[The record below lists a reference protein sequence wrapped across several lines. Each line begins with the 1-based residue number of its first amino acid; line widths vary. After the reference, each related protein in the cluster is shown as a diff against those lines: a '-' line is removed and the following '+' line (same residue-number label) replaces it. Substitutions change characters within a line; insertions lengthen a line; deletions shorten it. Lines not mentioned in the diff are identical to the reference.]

1 MRSIVESKKWLAI
14 LSLGLL
20 VSFGA
25 ACGEEDSGSD
35 SNQVAENQ
43 NQGDDTNQGAENQNQ
58 GDETNQDAE
67 NQNQGDET
75 NQDAENQNQGDE
87 TNQDAENQNQGDDT
101 NPGDEFVC
109 DGEAY
114 EIVDGIAELDDFYN
128 GLFVGAINTSVEG
141 EPFDLL
147 YV

>member
-43 NQGDDTNQGAENQNQ
+43 NQGDD
-58 GDETNQDAE
+58 TNQDAE

-128 GLFVGAINTSVEG
+128 GL
-141 EPFDLL
+141 
-147 YV
+147 